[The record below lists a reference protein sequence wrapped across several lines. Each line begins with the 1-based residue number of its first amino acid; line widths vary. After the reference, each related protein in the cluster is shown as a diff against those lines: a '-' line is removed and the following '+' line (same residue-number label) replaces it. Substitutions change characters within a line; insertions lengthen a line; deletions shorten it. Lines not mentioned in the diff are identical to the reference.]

1 MATVVQ
7 RFAEGAYVITA
18 DGEEI
23 PVYEGMEIYPD
34 DIIVGE
40 VATIE
45 IADEAVAAQDPGAD
59 PSTIPID
66 DIAALQQAILEGADP
81 TQVGERTAAGA
92 PAAGGPTADG
102 GGSSFVTLDRSGAE
116 VDPTAGYETTTFNA
130 EVQQTQEEPP
140 ALVEPEVV
148 EPTPEPIVT
157 VTTETRTDV
166 RTETETKTV
175 VGDEYE
181 TGRTTETSSE
191 TTTDETGTT
200 VTTTTVT
207 TITYDKETNTV
218 TTTTTITETYE
229 REVTTTEYPSGQ
241 TTVTLGEWTLT
252 DTQTDTQTETTT
264 TNEPREQVVE
274 DVDTE
279 FTPVEPE
286 EPTVTVTKEY
296 DVVTNTES
304 TVETVVGDEYET
316 GRNTTTDVSEVATDR
331 GQLVTTTTTTTT
343 TITYNQETNTI
354 TTNVTTTEYYERDVT
369 TTTYPDGTTEVV
381 NSEWTMYDSATDTS
395 STTDTVETPRTEVL
409 TDVAVD
415 EVRFE
420 PTVETVTETKEEV
433 DVQTTTETVVGDEYE
448 TGRTTDTDVN
458 EETTDRGQLVTKTTT
473 TTTTVS
479 YNQETDTVETTTTT
493 TTTYSR
499 DITTTTY
506 PDGTTDVVTTDWE
519 QTGQTS
525 DVTEST
531 DTVETPRTEV
541 LTDVAVEETRF
552 EPTVETITE
561 TKEEVDVQTKTET
574 NVGDEY
580 ETGRTTETTS
590 NKVTSEDGT
599 KETTTTTTTTTVS
612 YNQVTDTLTTT
623 TTTTTAYSRDITT
636 TTYPDGSKDV
646 ATTDWAQTGQ
656 TTDVDTVT
664 DTVETPRQEVLTE
677 DVVDVNLLPVAEDDT
692 YETDEDTPVSGDVS
706 DNDTDGDGTST
717 FSLIGEDIPGL
728 VFSDNGEFTYTP
740 SDEDGDQ
747 IVTFDYRITDED
759 GEYSDATVT
768 INVEDVLAPEEP
780 EELGQWFFSQGGNEV
795 QPGYDYE
802 LVTDGKK
809 NDHMEINVQNKQLGE
824 HRVDIGDAVKFT
836 IAVSGDAE
844 YETDYTLNMVS
855 KSPQVNIDSWSL
867 DSGTLSVV
875 ISTTKDGF
883 NLSGSTFAIEVTSVN
898 EGADVGVEFD
908 ITSVVHYDASA
919 NQDIVMGTWESNDDV
934 LIGLID
940 PNFTDSV

>member
-7 RFAEGAYVITA
+7 RFAEGAYIITA

-34 DIIVGE
+34 DVIVGE

-59 PSTIPID
+59 PSTIPLD

-92 PAAGGPTADG
+92 PGAGAPTADG
-102 GGSSFVTLDRSGAE
+102 GGSSFIALDRSGAE

-264 TNEPREQVVE
+264 TNEPREQVIE
-274 DVDTE
+274 DVNTE
-279 FTPVEPE
+279 FTPVEPQ

-354 TTNVTTTEYYERDVT
+354 TTNVTTTEYYVRDVT
-369 TTTYPDGTTEVV
+369 TTTYSDGTTEVV

-395 STTDTVETPRTEVL
+395 TITDTVETPRTEVL
-409 TDVAVD
+409 TDV
-415 EVRFE
+415 
-420 PTVETVTETKEEV
+420 
-433 DVQTTTETVVGDEYE
+433 Q
-448 TGRTTDTDVN
+448 
-458 EETTDRGQLVTKTTT
+458 
-473 TTTTVS
+473 
-479 YNQETDTVETTTTT
+479 
-493 TTTYSR
+493 
-499 DITTTTY
+499 
-506 PDGTTDVVTTDWE
+506 
-519 QTGQTS
+519 
-525 DVTEST
+525 
-531 DTVETPRTEV
+531 
-541 LTDVAVEETRF
+541 VEETRF

-561 TKEEVDVQTKTET
+561 TKEEIDVQTTTET

-623 TTTTTAYSRDITT
+623 TTTTTAYSRDVTT
-636 TTYPDGSKDV
+636 TTYPDGSTGV
-646 ATTDWAQTGQ
+646 VTTDWEQTGQ
-656 TTDVDTVT
+656 TTDVTEST

-706 DNDTDGDGTST
+706 GNDTNGDGVNT

-728 VFSDNGEFTYTP
+728 VFNDNGEFTYTP

-780 EELGQWFFSQGGNEV
+780 AELGQWFFSQGGNEV

-802 LVTDGKK
+802 LVTGGKQ

-844 YETDYTLNMVS
+844 YETDYTLDMVS

-898 EGADVGVEFD
+898 KGVDVGVEFD
-908 ITSVVHYDASA
+908 ITSVVHYDASEQ
-919 NQDIVMGTWESNDDV
+919 QDIVMGTWESNDDV

-940 PNFTDSV
+940 PNFTDNV